1 MTLEEAI
8 YGLEHAEI
16 EFGRNSGKEQFL
28 QALRLVLGAAKSFL
42 SNQTNYPDEAAV
54 NSQPCKITDSDG
66 NEIEKCVACGAEISP
81 HNFELAD
88 TCEGE
93 QYIVQ
98 ILKCKTCGALSFGWH
113 KAVE

>member
-1 MTLEEAI
+1 MTYKSQLI
-8 YGLEHAEI
+8 KFI
-16 EFGRNSGKEQFL
+16 KERIDYPWDEYATGYQD
-28 QALRLVLGAAKSFL
+28 ALGEVLSLL
-42 SNQTNYPDEAAV
+42 SKNPDEAAV

-66 NEIEKCVACGAEISP
+66 NEIEKCVACGVEISP

-88 TCEGE
+88 TCIGE
-93 QYIVQ
+93 EYQVQ

>member
-16 EFGRNSGKEQFL
+16 EFGRNNGKEQFL
-28 QALRLVLGAAKSFL
+28 QALRLVLGAAKSF
-42 SNQTNYPDEAAV
+42 V

-66 NEIEKCVACGAEISP
+66 NEIEKCVSCGVEISP

-88 TCEGE
+88 TCIGE
-93 QYIVQ
+93 EYQVQ

-113 KAVE
+113 KVVE